1 LINRDRVL
9 KLLGDFKEWESDFKE
24 CIDSLEK
31 CDNQIKKL
39 LYHSVRAYFLDFH
52 ILCEDYV
59 SISLK
64 HLNKFKVDISAIQ
77 GMEIVKDSNKISDEF
92 FEFYSTSRRL
102 RNRLAHRY
110 KMPKDEDLLLNLKNN
125 LEYISE
131 LEQSIKELIK

>member
-1 LINRDRVL
+1 MINRDRVL

-31 CDNQIKKL
+31 CDNNIKKL

-64 HLNKFKVDISAIQ
+64 FLNKFKVDISAIQ
-77 GMEIVKDSNKISDEF
+77 GMEIIKDSNKISDEF